1 MRNSIAKVA
10 SQPLVQFLVL
20 GAVLYGLSV
29 WIWGPG
35 AEEDNKIIVVTATD
49 FSRLDAAWRARWNRP
64 PTNEEL
70 TGLVRDYARE
80 TALYR
85 QALAMGLDKNDPTIR
100 RMLGQKLQTLTQNL
114 VELSLSPTEQELK
127 SYFQANA
134 ERYRPPD
141 LITFTQV
148 FVDPDKRGDA
158 TLDDA
163 EEILAGLRS
172 LDDPTEGIQAF
183 GDSFMLQRYYPQKDE
198 LQIRKLFGGGFTQSI
213 FRLAIGEWH
222 GPVLSGYGVH
232 LVYVHHLGTASAPE
246 YEMVKEQV
254 RQDWMDERRR
264 ELQDTYINEVLAR
277 YEVVFE
283 DVPDEPVAEQADA
296 GVETTG

>member
-1 MRNSIAKVA
+1 MRKSIAKVA

-20 GAVLYGLSV
+20 GAILLGLSV

-35 AEEDNKIIVVTATD
+35 AEDDDKTIVVTATD
-49 FSRLDAAWRARWNRP
+49 VSRFDAGWRARWNRP

-85 QALAMGLDKNDPTIR
+85 HAVAMGLDKNDPTIR

-114 VELSLSPTEQELK
+114 VELSLSPTEEELK
-127 SYFQANA
+127 SYFQAKA

-148 FVDPDKRGDA
+148 FVDPDLREDA
-158 TLDDA
+158 TLGDA
-163 EEILAGLRS
+163 EEILAELRS
-172 LDDPTEGIQAF
+172 LDDPTGGIQAF
-183 GDSFMLQRYYPQKDE
+183 GDPFMLQRYYPQKDE
-198 LQIRKLFGGGFTQSI
+198 LQIRKLFGGGFTQSV
-213 FRLAIGEWH
+213 FELTIGEWH

-232 LVYVHHLGTASAPE
+232 LVYVHHLGKASEPDF
-246 YEMVKEQV
+246 EMAQEQV
-254 RQDWMDERRR
+254 KQDWMDEKRR
-264 ELQDTYINEVLAR
+264 ELQDTYINQVLAS

-283 DVPDEPVAEQADA
+283 DAPEEPVD
-296 GVETTG
+296 ETGPETSG